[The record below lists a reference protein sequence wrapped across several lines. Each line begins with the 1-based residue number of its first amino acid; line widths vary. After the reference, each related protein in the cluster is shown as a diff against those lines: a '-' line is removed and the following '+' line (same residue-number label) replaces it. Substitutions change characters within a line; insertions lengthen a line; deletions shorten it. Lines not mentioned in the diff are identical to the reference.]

1 MNPVNAIRGVL
12 IDLSGVLHV
21 GDKACEGALSG
32 LKKLRQAE
40 IPFRFC
46 TNTTKESSS
55 NILNKLTNMGFE
67 INKNELFTSLTA
79 SRNLVLSSGLRP
91 MLFLEESALED
102 FQGVSTDEPYNAVVV
117 GLSPSNFNYDML
129 NKAFRFLI
137 NNPEAPLI
145 AIHKGKY
152 YAEQD
157 GLSMGP
163 GAFVKALEF
172 SSGVN
177 SIVVGKPEKIIYE
190 LAIKD
195 MGIENETKHV
205 VMIGDDITQDLGVG
219 AKELGLVRYLVKTGK
234 YRNGDENRDP
244 TIDGVF
250 ENFEKA
256 IDKIVGGT

>member
-1 MNPVNAIRGVL
+1 MNSVNAIRGVL

-46 TNTTKESSS
+46 TNTTKENSS
-55 NILNKLTNMGFE
+55 NLLNKLTNMGFE
-67 INKNELFTSLTA
+67 INKNEVYPHST
-79 SRNLVLSSGLRP
+79 
-91 MLFLEESALED
+91 MLCIKSALED

-117 GLSPSNFNYDML
+117 GLSPSNFNYNML

-190 LAIKD
+190 LAITD
-195 MGIENETKHV
+195 MGIEKETKHI
-205 VMIGDDITQDLGVG
+205 VMIGDDITQDLGV
-219 AKELGLVRYLVKTGK
+219 KTGK
-234 YRNGDENRDP
+234 YRNGDEKRDP

-256 IDKIVGGT
+256 VDKILGGT